1 MVRRDLFKY
10 AAITVQKMLSAGPV
24 IMSTSTVD
32 MTTGTNDVMTTGTND
47 VMTTGTNDVMTTTTD
62 DVIVLTTNV
71 PADNTMTSTSTTSD
85 VTMSPSNIWLTLYI
99 ANIISY
105 ALP

>member
-1 MVRRDLFKY
+1 MVRRDLFKCV
-10 AAITVQKMLSAGPV
+10 AITVKKVLSPGPV
-24 IMSTSTVD
+24 IMSTSTDD
-32 MTTGTNDVMTTGTND
+32 MTTGTNDVMA
-47 VMTTGTNDVMTTTTD
+47 TTTD
-62 DVIVLTTNV
+62 DVIVLPTNV
-71 PADNTMTSTSTTSD
+71 PADDTMTSTSTTSD

>member
-1 MVRRDLFKY
+1 MVHRDLFKY
-10 AAITVQKMLSAGPV
+10 VAITVKKMLSAGPV
-24 IMSTSTVD
+24 IMSTST
-32 MTTGTNDVMTTGTND
+32 D

-62 DVIVLTTNV
+62 DVIVLTANV
-71 PADNTMTSTSTTSD
+71 PADDTMTSTSTTSD